1 MTRDDLES
9 LYRER
14 RESVLAPMATRI
26 QDDLIDRLKGCQRI
40 NCITARAKSID
51 RFLAKAK
58 KVENS
63 QNKYSDPLNQI
74 QDQVGARVV
83 TLYLSDVEAIAAEV
97 DRYFRKIEDR
107 TVVAEV
113 DRYFRKI
120 EDRTVVPDSDKEFGY
135 FGKHYIL
142 FIPEDVLV
150 AFEGKECPKFF
161 ELQIKTLF
169 QHAWSEA
176 EHDIGYKPT
185 IQLTSDQ
192 KRKIAF
198 TAAQAWGAD
207 KIFEE
212 LLGELGALTH

>member
-1 MTRDDLES
+1 MRDDLES

-26 QDDLIDRLKGCQRI
+26 QDNLKYCLKGCQRI
-40 NCITARAKSID
+40 DCITARAKSID
-51 RFLAKAK
+51 RFLMKAK

-83 TLYLSDVEAIAAEV
+83 TFYLSDVEAIA
-97 DRYFRKIEDR
+97 
-107 TVVAEV
+107 AEV

-142 FIPEDVLV
+142 FIPQDVLV
-150 AFEGKECPKFF
+150 EFEGKECPKFF

>member
-1 MTRDDLES
+1 MTRDELEA

-14 RESVLAPMATRI
+14 HANVLVPMAMRI
-26 QDDLIDRLKGCQRI
+26 NDTLKDYLKGCERI
-40 NCITARAKSID
+40 DCITARPKSID
-51 RFLAKAK
+51 RFLAKAEK
-58 KVENS
+58 SENGLR
-63 QNKYSDPLNQI
+63 KYSEPLKQI
-74 QDQVGARVV
+74 QDQIGVRVV
-83 TLYLSDVEAIAAEV
+83 TFYLSDIEDIAEKV

-107 TVVAEV
+107 S
-113 DRYFRKI
+113 I
-120 EDRTVVPDSDKEFGY
+120 VPDTESEFGY

-142 FIPEDVLV
+142 FIPEDIMVD
-150 AFEGKECPKFF
+150 FEGNECPKFF

-176 EHDIGYKPT
+176 EHDIGYKPLNE
-185 IQLTSDQ
+185 LTSDQ

-212 LLGELGALTH
+212 LHGELSSLPRQ